1 MSKWDTQADRV
12 AKEISRLREFE
23 EAEGAL
29 WLSITNQ
36 ERYVIRQ
43 LETLHFLYVGEQQT

>member
-12 AKEISRLREFE
+12 AKEISRLRDFE
-23 EAEGAL
+23 EAGFAL
-29 WLSITNQ
+29 PRNIANQ
-36 ERYVIRQ
+36 ERYVIQQ